1 MQTSPRAAALCNH
14 TASPTVWCG
23 HLFGTPKFWGASG
36 HTGRLW
42 RQVSLAVWLGPDMEP
57 QMPTPTGQIKKVL
70 GSSWP
75 LSGCADGFRDTSQS
89 GEGSLHC
96 VWRDHAQRDA
106 TSSLSLLGVWAGLL
120 FVSAIKRWHYRS
132 GQISGS
138 LGIRLTLA
146 PLMQCTPGKFQPGP
160 SWERSYQTT
169 EENNS
174 CKKVSL

>member
-1 MQTSPRAAALCNH
+1 METSPRAAALCNH

-23 HLFGTPKFWGASG
+23 HLFGTPKFWGPSGYGDRFPWLFGWGQTWNLKCQPPQAELKKFSDPAGHCQDVLTASETPAKVG
-36 HTGRLW
+36 KVHFTVCGGTTPRGTPPRAFLSWGCGQAFCLFQRSSRL
-42 RQVSLAVWLGPDMEP
+42 
-57 QMPTPTGQIKKVL
+57 
-70 GSSWP
+70 
-75 LSGCADGFRDTSQS
+75 
-89 GEGSLHC
+89 
-96 VWRDHAQRDA
+96 
-106 TSSLSLLGVWAGLL
+106 
-120 FVSAIKRWHYRS
+120 HYRS

-138 LGIRLTLA
+138 LGIRLALA